1 MADLSVYS
9 KFRTMGDYDRMNQ
22 EFQLKKQLQQAQ
34 MQRQLSGDDDPAAIQ
49 IANEMAKA
57 RASGDV
63 QRMNDIA
70 LAAKSFDKGVIQNS
84 DGSVSL
90 IGGYAPAMG
99 VLSEAKQT
107 GKNISDMQYKPAI
120 AGAQQQQKDLAAA
133 GVLAG
138 QNMPKVQQQSN
149 QMMDVINQIETSPGM
164 SAVVGAPNPFKGRIP
179 LIGNVPG
186 SPAADF
192 QAKLE
197 QLGGKQF
204 LEAFQAL
211 KGGGQITEVEGA
223 KATNA
228 IASMQTSQSE
238 EQFMRSLNDLKEVV
252 NTGLA
257 RERSVAE
264 QNPYASIPKMS
275 AQELNDFPQASAMPP
290 KLPLNKFEQDS
301 KRFNDKK
308 AVKVTSEAEALALPS
323 GTRFNLNGKI
333 GTVQ

>member
-1 MADLSVYS
+1 MPDLSVFG
-9 KFRTMGDYDRMNQ
+9 KFRTKEDYDRAAQ
-22 EFQLKKQLQQAQ
+22 EFDMKKQLAQAQ
-34 MQRQLSGDDDPAAIQ
+34 IQNQLSGGSSPAAIQ
-49 IANEMAKA
+49 IADEMAKA

-70 LAAKSFDKGVIQNS
+70 LAAKSYDKGVIQNP

-90 IGGYAPAMG
+90 IGGYAPSMG
-99 VLSEAKQT
+99 VLAEAKQT
-107 GKNISDMQYKPAI
+107 GKNISDMQFKPAI

-149 QMMDVINQIETSPGM
+149 QMLDVINQIETNPGL
-164 SAVVGAPNPFKGRIP
+164 SAVVGAPNPLKGRIP

-192 QAKLE
+192 QAKLD

-204 LEAFQAL
+204 LEAFQSL

-238 EQFMRSLNDLKEVV
+238 EQFRRSLNDLKEVV
-252 NTGLA
+252 QTGLA

-264 QNPYASIPKMS
+264 QNPYASIPQMS
-275 AQELNDFPQASAMPP
+275 AQELNSFPQASAMPP
-290 KLPLNKFEQDS
+290 QLPLSNYQKAEQG
-301 KRFNDKK
+301 FNERKQSRTP
-308 AVKVTSEAEALALPS
+308 KVVNWEDLP
-323 GTRFNLNGKI
+323 
-333 GTVQ
+333 